1 MIDTISITQHLQLST
16 SNIKL
21 PRFLEDMHC
30 KQKIC
35 AFIELINMI
44 PSLSLGVCWGIKWLG
59 QGKHLVVYQ
68 HEIDTDKLT
77 AAVNL
82 KELTFRVQGL
92 CQGC

>member
-1 MIDTISITQHLQLST
+1 MIDTISITQQLQLST

-44 PSLSLGVCWGIKWLG
+44 PSLSLGVC
-59 QGKHLVVYQ
+59 
-68 HEIDTDKLT
+68 
-77 AAVNL
+77 
-82 KELTFRVQGL
+82 
-92 CQGC
+92 